1 MQHLKIILHCFK
13 VSWCVHLVHSRIIMA
28 KSLQRVLFC
37 LLVLASLT
45 KALRI
50 LNGDRC
56 LNCAGD
62 MIKDKSVNVLFRPYF
77 HYPITF
83 PPCNPLAGNY
93 NPWQHFWTYTP
104 NKNYKINICI
114 LTADACLGVKLRV
127 NEKERRIDGIAVIL
141 APNTTNSKQEWN
153 YDGRKLTNVY
163 MGPTYCAQA
172 EAEGLM
178 MVPCNAN
185 EPKQKIDI
193 GK

>member
-1 MQHLKIILHCFK
+1 
-13 VSWCVHLVHSRIIMA
+13 
-28 KSLQRVLFC
+28 
-37 LLVLASLT
+37 
-45 KALRI
+45 
-50 LNGDRC
+50 
-56 LNCAGD
+56 
-62 MIKDKSVNVLFRPYF
+62 
-77 HYPITF
+77 
-83 PPCNPLAGNY
+83 
-93 NPWQHFWTYTP
+93 
-104 NKNYKINICI
+104 
-114 LTADACLGVKLRV
+114 V